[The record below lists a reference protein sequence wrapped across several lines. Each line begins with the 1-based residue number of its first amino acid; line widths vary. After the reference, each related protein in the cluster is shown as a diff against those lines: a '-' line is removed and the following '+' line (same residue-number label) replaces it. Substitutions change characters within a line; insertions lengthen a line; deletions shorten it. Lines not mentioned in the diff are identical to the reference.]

1 MFLVYFSPLT
11 MSFQYQVP
19 EEAHEQVLKT
29 TLKMLAT
36 TDHDIYLVSKEG
48 YKIFTQKTFLGFYS
62 QFLSRIIS
70 IIPSSSTVPGISI
83 EASANSIARLLNIL
97 ESGEATFENKE
108 DLENIV
114 EVAQEMGIDIKRCS
128 IENKDNLHRFKNE
141 ESTPITENTTSIFLE
156 NPEVLENSESGFSHL
171 NEYQCNICDKTF
183 LKKKYLQKHKFRTHK
198 ERSVKQN
205 ATFSKRDFN
214 KETSIKGPLVKIE
227 TPIEEVARF
236 EQNENISIECII
248 CKDETLS
255 QLKPEDHICIFKCVD
270 CSKIYET
277 ARKLT
282 EHMRLHT
289 TEFQCDICEKS
300 FRKGSHLKR
309 HQNSNVHQTLSL
321 FKCDVCN
328 KEFTQNAHLK
338 RHQQSHNSD
347 VFNEERVASETSKL
361 MFCENCSLEFDR
373 VDEFISHSAMFHN
386 LNKFVA
392 PKK

>member
-1 MFLVYFSPLT
+1 MFLVYLALLI

-29 TLKMLAT
+29 TLKIWAT
-36 TDHDIYLVSKEG
+36 TDHDVYLVSKEG

-62 QFLSRIIS
+62 RFLTSIIS
-70 IIPSSSTVPGISI
+70 IIPSSQIVPGISV

-97 ESGEATFENKE
+97 ETGEATFENKE
-108 DLENIV
+108 DLENVV
-114 EVAQEMGIDIKRCS
+114 EVAQEMGIDIKCCS
-128 IENKDNLHRFKNE
+128 IENKDNLLKCKNY
-141 ESTPITENTTSIFLE
+141 ESKLIAENIASMLLE
-156 NPEVLENSESGFSHL
+156 NPEVLEHSEPGFSHL
-171 NEYQCNICDKTF
+171 TEYHCNICDKPF
-183 LKKKYLQKHKFRTHK
+183 LKKKYLQKHKLRTHK
-198 ERSVKQN
+198 ERIVKQI
-205 ATFSKRDFN
+205 ATVYNRHLS
-214 KETSIKGPLVKIE
+214 EEASIIEPLIE
-227 TPIEEVARF
+227 TPMEIARF
-236 EQNENISIECII
+236 EENENKSIECII
-248 CKDETLS
+248 CKDEPLS
-255 QLKPEDHICIFKCVD
+255 LSEPEDHICIFKCVD

-289 TEFQCDICEKS
+289 KEFQCDICEKS

-309 HQNSNVHQTLSL
+309 HKNSNIHQTLSP
-321 FKCDVCN
+321 FKCDICD

-347 VFNEERVASETSKL
+347 VFNEERVTSEISNL
-361 MFCENCSLEFDR
+361 MFCESCSLEFDR

-392 PKK
+392 PNK